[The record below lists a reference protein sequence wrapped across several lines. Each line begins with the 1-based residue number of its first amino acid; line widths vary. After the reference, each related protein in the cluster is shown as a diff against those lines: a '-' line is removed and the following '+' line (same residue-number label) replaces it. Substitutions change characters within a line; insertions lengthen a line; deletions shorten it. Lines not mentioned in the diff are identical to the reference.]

1 MKYGKIISTG
11 KYLPPKVLTNEDL
24 EKMVDTSD
32 EWIYTRTGIKNR
44 RIAIEK
50 NYEMATK
57 AALNALEGC
66 NIKPEE
72 IDLIVVATISSEY
85 SFPSVACLVQ
95 KEIGATNA
103 MAFDLGAGCSGF
115 IFALSTVNQYIKT
128 GTFKNAL
135 VIGVEKLSHLVDW
148 EDRNTCVLFGDGA
161 GAAIVTAD
169 EQPGI
174 LEIESKSVGSK
185 YECLTGKITYNK
197 TPFYEQEKDTGI
209 KMDGREVFKFACSTV
224 PKCINHIL
232 EKANIDKD
240 NIDYYIMH
248 QANMRIIEKIAQK
261 LKVDINKFYTN
272 IDKYGNTSAASVAI
286 ALDEMFKSG
295 DLTGKKIVM
304 AGFGAGLTYGATI
317 IQF

>member
-1 MKYGKIISTG
+1 MKYGRIISTG
-11 KYLPPKVLTNEDL
+11 KYLPPKVLTNKDL
-24 EKMVDTSD
+24 EKIVDTSD

-57 AALNALEGC
+57 AAVDALEGC

-72 IDLIVVATISSEY
+72 IDLIVVATMSSEY
-85 SFPSVACLVQ
+85 SFPAVACLVQ

-103 MAFDLGAGCSGF
+103 MAFDLSAACSGF
-115 IFALSTVNQYIKT
+115 IFALSTVNQYIKA

-135 VIGVEKLSHLVDW
+135 VIGVEKLSHLINW
-148 EDRNTCVLFGDGA
+148 EDRNTSVLFGDGA
-161 GAAIVTAD
+161 GAAIVIAD

-174 LEIESKSVGSK
+174 LEIECKSVGSK
-185 YECLTGKITYNK
+185 YECLTAMITYNQ

-209 KMDGREVFKFACSTV
+209 KMDGREVLQFVNSTI

-232 EKANIDKD
+232 EKSNIDKYD
-240 NIDYYIMH
+240 IDYYIMH
-248 QANMRIIEKIAQK
+248 QANIRIIEKIAKK
-261 LKVDINKFYTN
+261 LGIDLDKFYTN

-286 ALDEMFKSG
+286 ALDEMFKNG
-295 DLTGKKIVM
+295 DLVGKKVVM

-317 IQF
+317 LQF